1 MFELTIP
8 TGFTQVTD
16 LSVLSLSGSR
26 SANYFFAG
34 DKITVSDKVYSQL
47 RPSATQTDESGK
59 PKMQPVYYA
68 LVNITNAGSDKGYD
82 KLLPLAAFR
91 RLPKDSE
98 TFLATA
104 GDLMRQLAGMSSD
117 RERFDL
123 LKGKTVKVTRLE
135 DGEAF
140 DYSASN
146 FATREYKYR
155 KSKFAVLEFEA

>member
-16 LSVLSLSGSR
+16 NSVLSLSGSR
-26 SANYFFAG
+26 FPNYFFEG
-34 DKITVSDKVYSQL
+34 DEIKISDKVYSQL
-47 RPSATQTDESGK
+47 RPSTKKTDDGK
-59 PKMQPVYYA
+59 PIMQPVYYA
-68 LVNITNAGSDKGYD
+68 LVNITHKGAAQGYD

-98 TFLATA
+98 AFLAVA
-104 GDLMRQLAGMSSD
+104 GDLVRQLAGMSSD

-123 LKGKTVKVTRLE
+123 LKGRTVKVTRLE
-135 DGEAF
+135 EGEAF

-146 FATREYKYR
+146 LATREYKYR
-155 KSKFAVLEFEA
+155 KSKFAVLEFSE

>member
-8 TGFTQVTD
+8 SGFTQVTD

-26 SANYFFAG
+26 SANYFFDG
-34 DKITVSDKVYSQL
+34 DEIKISDKVYSQL
-47 RPSATQTDESGK
+47 RPSTKKTDDGK
-59 PKMQPVYYA
+59 PVMQPVYYA
-68 LVNITNAGSDKGYD
+68 LVNITHKGSDKGYD

-104 GDLMRQLAGMSSD
+104 GDLMRQLAGMSTD

-123 LKGKTVKVTRLE
+123 LKGRTIKVTRLE
-135 DGEAF
+135 EGEAF

-146 FATREYKYR
+146 FATRDFKYR
-155 KSKFAVLEFEA
+155 KSKFAVLEFSE

>member
-8 TGFTQVTD
+8 SGFTQVTD
-16 LSVLSLSGSR
+16 LSVLSLSGAR
-26 SANYFFAG
+26 SANYFFAD
-34 DKITVSDKVYSQL
+34 DKIIISDKVYSQL
-47 RPSATQTDESGK
+47 RPSTEKTEDGK

-68 LVNITNAGSDKGYD
+68 LVNITHKGSDKGYD

-123 LKGKTVKVTRLE
+123 LKGKTVKVARLE

-140 DYSASN
+140 DYQASN
-146 FATREYKYR
+146 LATREYKYR
-155 KSKFAVLEFEA
+155 KSKFAVLEFVD

>member
-1 MFELTIP
+1 MFELQIP

-34 DKITVSDKVYSQL
+34 DKIKVSDKVYSQL
-47 RPSATQTDESGK
+47 RPSTKKTDDGK
-59 PKMQPVYYA
+59 PIMQPVYYA
-68 LVNITNAGSDKGYD
+68 LVNITHEGSDKGYD

-98 TFLATA
+98 TFLSTA
-104 GDLMRQLAGMSSD
+104 NDLTRQLAGMSSD

-123 LKGKTVKVTRLE
+123 LKGRTVKVIRLE
-135 DGEAF
+135 EGEAF

-155 KSKFAVLEFEA
+155 KSKFAVLEFDE

>member
-8 TGFTQVTD
+8 TGLTQVTA

-26 SANYFFAG
+26 SANYFFEG
-34 DKITVSDKVYSQL
+34 DEIKISDKVYSQL
-47 RPSATQTDESGK
+47 RPSTKKTDDGK
-59 PKMQPVYYA
+59 PIMQPVYYA
-68 LVNITNAGSDKGYD
+68 LVNITHKGAAQGYD

-98 TFLATA
+98 AFLAVA
-104 GDLMRQLAGMSSD
+104 GDLVRQLAGMSSD

-123 LKGKTVKVTRLE
+123 LKGRTVKVTRLE
-135 DGEAF
+135 EGEAF

-146 FATREYKYR
+146 LATREYKYR
-155 KSKFAVLEFEA
+155 KSKFAVLEFSE

>member
-34 DKITVSDKVYSQL
+34 DRITVSDKVYSQL

-68 LVNITNAGSDKGYD
+68 LVNITHKGSDKGYD

-98 TFLATA
+98 AFPSTA
-104 GDLMRQLAGMSSD
+104 GDLM
-117 RERFDL
+117 
-123 LKGKTVKVTRLE
+123 
-135 DGEAF
+135 
-140 DYSASN
+140 
-146 FATREYKYR
+146 
-155 KSKFAVLEFEA
+155 

>member
-26 SANYFFAG
+26 SANYFFA
-34 DKITVSDKVYSQL
+34 DDVIRISDKVYSQL
-47 RPSATQTDESGK
+47 RPSTKKTDDGK
-59 PKMQPVYYA
+59 PIMQPVYYA
-68 LVNITNAGSDKGYD
+68 LVNITHKGSDKGYD

-104 GDLMRQLAGMSSD
+104 GDYDTAQMS
-117 RERFDL
+117 RLIDL
-123 LKGKTVKVTRLE
+123 IAQDCKSQGIETLTPDKLDAMKVKW
-135 DGEAF
+135 GEAYG
-140 DYSASN
+140 D
-146 FATREYKYR
+146 R
-155 KSKFAVLEFEA
+155 

>member
-8 TGFTQVTD
+8 TCFTQVTD

-123 LKGKTVKVTRLE
+123 LKGKTVKVARLE

-140 DYSASN
+140 DYQASN
-146 FATREYKYR
+146 LATREYKYR

>member
-34 DKITVSDKVYSQL
+34 DKIKVSDKVYSQL
-47 RPSATQTDESGK
+47 RPSTKKTDDGK
-59 PKMQPVYYA
+59 PIMQPVYYA
-68 LVNITNAGSDKGYD
+68 LVNITHEGSDKGYD

-91 RLPKDSE
+91 RRPKDLE
-98 TFLATA
+98 TFLSTA
-104 GDLMRQLAGMSSD
+104 NDLTRQLAGMSSD

-123 LKGKTVKVTRLE
+123 LKGRTVKVTRLE
-135 DGEAF
+135 EGEAF

-146 FATREYKYR
+146 LATREYKYR
-155 KSKFAVLEFEA
+155 KSKFAVLEFSE

>member
-34 DKITVSDKVYSQL
+34 DKIKVSDKVYSQL
-47 RPSATQTDESGK
+47 RPSTKKTDDGK
-59 PKMQPVYYA
+59 PIMQPVYYA
-68 LVNITNAGSDKGYD
+68 LVNITHEGSDKGYD

-98 TFLATA
+98 VFLSTA
-104 GDLMRQLAGMSSD
+104 NDLTRQLAGMSSD

-123 LKGKTVKVTRLE
+123 LKGRTVKVVRLE
-135 DGEAF
+135 EGEAF

-146 FATREYKYR
+146 LATHEYKYR
-155 KSKFAVLEFEA
+155 KSKFAVLEFSE

>member
-8 TGFTQVTD
+8 AGFTEVTD
-16 LSVLSLSGSR
+16 PSVLSASGTR

-34 DKITVSDKVYSQL
+34 DVISVSDKVFSTL
-47 RPSATQTDESGK
+47 RPSATKTDKDGK
-59 PKMQPVYYA
+59 PEMQPVYYA
-68 LVNITNAGSDKGYD
+68 LVNICPEGGSQGYD

-98 TFLATA
+98 AFLAKA

-123 LKGKTVKVTRLE
+123 LKGKTLRVSRLE
-135 DGEAF
+135 DGETL
-140 DYSASN
+140 DYQKTD
-146 FATREYKYR
+146 FATRNFQYKPG
-155 KSKFAVLEFEA
+155 KFAVLEFAV

>member
-26 SANYFFAG
+26 SANYFFA
-34 DKITVSDKVYSQL
+34 DDTIKISDKVYSQL
-47 RPSATQTDESGK
+47 RPSATQTGEDGK

-68 LVNITNAGSDKGYD
+68 LVNITHKGSDKGYD

-98 TFLATA
+98 TFLSTA

-117 RERFDL
+117 RERFEL
-123 LKGKTVKVTRLE
+123 LKGLRLF
-135 DGEAF
+135 GKQLC
-140 DYSASN
+140 YSRVQVPQEQVCCARIRGLT
-146 FATREYKYR
+146 AHCK
-155 KSKFAVLEFEA
+155 

>member
-1 MFELTIP
+1 MFELPIP

-16 LSVLSLSGSR
+16 LSVLSASGSR

-34 DKITVSDKVYSQL
+34 DRVTVSDKVYSQL

-68 LVNITNAGSDKGYD
+68 LVNITHEGSDNGYD

-98 TFLATA
+98 SFLATA

-117 RERFDL
+117 YERFDL
-123 LKGKTVKVTRLE
+123 LKGKTVKVARLE

>member
-8 TGFTQVTD
+8 SGFTQVTD

-34 DKITVSDKVYSQL
+34 DKIKVSDKVYSQL
-47 RPSATQTDESGK
+47 RPSTKKTDDGK
-59 PKMQPVYYA
+59 PIMQPVYYA
-68 LVNITNAGSDKGYD
+68 LVNITHEGSDKGYD

-98 TFLATA
+98 AFLSTA
-104 GDLMRQLAGMSSD
+104 NDLTRQLAGMSSD

-123 LKGKTVKVTRLE
+123 LKGRTVKVTRLE
-135 DGEAF
+135 EGEAF

-146 FATREYKYR
+146 FATHEYKYR
-155 KSKFAVLEFEA
+155 KSKFAVLEFSE

>member
-26 SANYFFAG
+26 SANYFFA
-34 DKITVSDKVYSQL
+34 DDTIKISDKVYSQL
-47 RPSATQTDESGK
+47 RPSATQTGEDGK

-68 LVNITNAGSDKGYD
+68 LVNITHKGSDKGYD

-98 TFLATA
+98 AFLSTA

-117 RERFDL
+117 RERFEL
-123 LKGKTVKVTRLE
+123 LKGRTVKVARLE
-135 DGEAF
+135 EGEAF

-146 FATREYKYR
+146 LATRDFKYR
-155 KSKFAVLEFEA
+155 KSKFAVLEFVD

>member
-8 TGFTQVTD
+8 SGFTQVTD

-26 SANYFFAG
+26 SANYFFA
-34 DKITVSDKVYSQL
+34 DDTIKISDKVYSQL
-47 RPSATQTDESGK
+47 RPSTKKTEDGK
-59 PKMQPVYYA
+59 PVMQPVYYA
-68 LVNITNAGSDKGYD
+68 LVNITHKGSDKGYD

-146 FATREYKYR
+146 LATRDFKYR
-155 KSKFAVLEFEA
+155 KSKFAVLEFVD

>member
-8 TGFTQVTD
+8 SGITQVTD

-47 RPSATQTDESGK
+47 RPSTKKTEDGK
-59 PKMQPVYYA
+59 PVMQPVYYA
-68 LVNITNAGSDKGYD
+68 LVNITHEGSDKGYD

-104 GDLMRQLAGMSSD
+104 GDLTRQLAGMSSD

-123 LKGKTVKVTRLE
+123 LKGKTVKVARLE

-146 FATREYKYR
+146 FATRDFKYR
-155 KSKFAVLEFEA
+155 KSKFAVLEFSE

>member
-34 DKITVSDKVYSQL
+34 DKITISDKVYSQL
-47 RPSATQTDESGK
+47 RPSTKKTEDGK
-59 PKMQPVYYA
+59 PIMQPVYYA
-68 LVNITNAGSDKGYD
+68 LVNITHEGSDKGYD

-98 TFLATA
+98 TFLSTA
-104 GDLMRQLAGMSSD
+104 GDLVRQLAGMSSD
-117 RERFDL
+117 RERFEL

-135 DGEAF
+135 EGEAF

-146 FATREYKYR
+146 LATHEYKYR
-155 KSKFAVLEFEA
+155 KSKFAVLEFVD

>member
-34 DKITVSDKVYSQL
+34 DKIKVSDKVYSQL
-47 RPSATQTDESGK
+47 RPSTKKTDDGK
-59 PKMQPVYYA
+59 PIMQPVYYA
-68 LVNITNAGSDKGYD
+68 LVNITHEGSDKGYD

-98 TFLATA
+98 VFLATA
-104 GDLMRQLAGMSSD
+104 NDLTRQLAGMSSD

-123 LKGKTVKVTRLE
+123 LKGRTVKVIRLE
-135 DGEAF
+135 EGEAF

-146 FATREYKYR
+146 LATREYKYR
-155 KSKFAVLEFEA
+155 KSKFAILEFVD

>member
-8 TGFTQVTD
+8 SGFTQVTD

-34 DKITVSDKVYSQL
+34 DTITVSDKVYSQL
-47 RPSATQTDESGK
+47 RPSATQTGEDGK
-59 PKMQPVYYA
+59 PKMLPVYYA
-68 LVNITNAGSDKGYD
+68 LVNIRHEGGSQGYD

-98 TFLATA
+98 AFLAKA

-123 LKGKTVKVTRLE
+123 LKNKTVKVSRLE
-135 DGEAF
+135 DGESL
-140 DYSASN
+140 DYQKTD
-146 FATREYKYR
+146 FATRNFQYKPG
-155 KSKFAVLEFEA
+155 KFAVLELAA

>member
-26 SANYFFAG
+26 SANYFFTG
-34 DKITVSDKVYSQL
+34 DTIKISDKVYSQL
-47 RPSATQTDESGK
+47 RPSTKKTEDDK
-59 PKMQPVYYA
+59 PIMQPVYYA
-68 LVNITNAGSDKGYD
+68 LVNITHEGSDKGYD

-98 TFLATA
+98 TFLSTA

-117 RERFDL
+117 RERFEL
-123 LKGKTVKVTRLE
+123 LKGRTVKVVRLE
-135 DGEAF
+135 EGEAF

-155 KSKFAVLEFEA
+155 KSKFAVLEFAD